1 MSEFYWIT
9 RVGALATFLEIFIC
23 ICVVLGIFAII
34 AYGIGRG
41 DCYNEND
48 LKDLNNFYIKGIK
61 IYIPAITIAIILRI
75 FIPTTNEMLI
85 IYGIGGT
92 IDYIQ
97 DNDKAKELPD
107 KVINALDI
115 YLDNINNKKE
125 D

>member
-9 RVGALATFLEIFIC
+9 RVGTLATFLEIFIC
-23 ICVVLGIFAII
+23 ICIFLGIFAIL
-34 AYGIGRG
+34 AYCISRSN
-41 DCYNEND
+41 CYNEND

-61 IYIPAITIAIILRI
+61 IYIPAITIAIILKI

-97 DNDKAKELPD
+97 NNDKAKELPD